1 MLIKLYNFVSKKL
14 PRLSVI
20 FRLCRTAPAC
30 TFLVK
35 FTWCF
40 TQAQNR
46 KPNELP
52 VSN

>member
-14 PRLSVI
+14 PGLVVI

-35 FTWCF
+35 FTGCFF
-40 TQAQNR
+40 TQPQN
-46 KPNELP
+46 KKAE
-52 VSN
+52 